1 MLKQELKTKK
11 ELAAFDSQTEAE
23 RIKNQTELNNRLME
37 YDSKLAQKQA
47 QISLL
52 DKQRDEAED
61 AFFNGGGKL
70 TNQKKQKWLER
81 DQQLKDRQQALRDEV
96 ALIEQQK
103 RDYLAGDV
111 FDVGQYDQIRATERA
126 TLAGRLSLESRKLGF
141 NYNSLVTGQ
150 GTNLLGFGPDEFQ
163 SRLTQDAMQSYR
175 DLSEIE
181 KNTANLADK
190 LDQLLGIK

>member
-1 MLKQELKTKK
+1 M
-11 ELAAFDSQTEAE
+11 
-23 RIKNQTELNNRLME
+23 
-37 YDSKLAQKQA
+37 
-47 QISLL
+47 
-52 DKQRDEAED
+52 
-61 AFFNGGGKL
+61 
-70 TNQKKQKWLER
+70 
-81 DQQLKDRQQALRDEV
+81 
-96 ALIEQQK
+96 IEQQK

-126 TLAGRLSLESRKLGF
+126 TLAGRLSLESRKLGY
-141 NYNSLVTGQ
+141 NYNSIVTGQ